1 MATTLTV
8 RGMTCDGCEDIVET
22 ALEEV
27 AGVESAAADRSE
39 DVAVVEGDADAEAL
53 VEAVDFAGYE
63 ASTGA
68 ADADEGDEAETDAD
82 EGDADEADEAETDEE

>member
-8 RGMTCDGCEDIVET
+8 NGMSCEGCEEVVEG

-27 AGVESAAADRSE
+27 TGVESAEADRTE
-39 DVAVVEGDADAEAL
+39 ETATIEGDADVDVL

-63 ASTGA
+63 AT
-68 ADADEGDEAETDAD
+68 AE
-82 EGDADEADEAETDEE
+82 